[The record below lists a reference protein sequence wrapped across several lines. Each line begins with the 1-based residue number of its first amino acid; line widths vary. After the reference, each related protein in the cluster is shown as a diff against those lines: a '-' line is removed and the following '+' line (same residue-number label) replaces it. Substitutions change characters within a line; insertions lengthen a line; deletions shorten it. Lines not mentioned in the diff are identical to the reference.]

1 MPLKNLLLAVFLLV
15 FEAGAEQCCPMKTV
29 GNISYSLVSKPFD
42 GELPSQCANGCV
54 YTITN
59 TSNPR
64 FCFQKGKNILLLCIT
79 TACSFPVPIHFHY
92 QKENYHPISSF
103 LRWNTTLELLFMC
116 FSFLSLKL
124 EAFFNALV
132 QALDKLFFR
141 WPACQV

>member
-29 GNISYSLVSKPFD
+29 GNISYSLLSKPFH

-79 TACSFPVPIHFHY
+79 TACSFPVPIHFHT
-92 QKENYHPISSF
+92 KKKIITRSAA
-103 LRWNTTLELLFMC
+103 
-116 FSFLSLKL
+116 FSGEIQLWSCYLC
-124 EAFFNALV
+124 AFPFCH
-132 QALDKLFFR
+132 FF
-141 WPACQV
+141 

>member
-1 MPLKNLLLAVFLLV
+1 MPLKNLFLAVFLLV

-29 GNISYSLVSKPFD
+29 GNISYSLVSKLFH

-92 QKENYHPISSF
+92 QLSQVKYNFGAAIYVLF
-103 LRWNTTLELLFMC
+103 LFVTEIGGI
-116 FSFLSLKL
+116 
-124 EAFFNALV
+124 FNALV
-132 QALDKLFFR
+132 QALDKLSFR
-141 WPACQV
+141 